1 MKLTEFVGGFITG
14 ISLLFISLG
23 VIFLDILE
31 SRETTVSA
39 SYYYLELVI
48 PYIAAIIAGLG
59 LGFGLKSDEGGL
71 NFSFTFDIGEQ
82 WPTLIGAM
90 SLAVVFGASLLL
102 FISATPTLGI
112 FLELIASVL
121 ATFGLLIVIVAWENY
136 GF

>member
-14 ISLLFISLG
+14 FISLG

-31 SRETTVSA
+31 SRLTTVSA

-90 SLAVVFGASLLL
+90 ALAVVFGTTFLLL
-102 FISATPTLGI
+102 LSSNLRSIDCNSSMG
-112 FLELIASVL
+112 ELWILVKV
-121 ATFGLLIVIVAWENY
+121 TFSSN
-136 GF
+136 